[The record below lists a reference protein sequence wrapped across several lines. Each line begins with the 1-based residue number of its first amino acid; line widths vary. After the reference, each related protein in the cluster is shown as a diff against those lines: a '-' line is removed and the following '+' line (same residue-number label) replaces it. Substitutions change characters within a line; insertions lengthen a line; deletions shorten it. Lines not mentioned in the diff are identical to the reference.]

1 MAREVEDALVR
12 GRPVVALETTLVAH
26 GFPPPLGVETA
37 MASEAAVRESGA
49 VPATIGILD
58 GELRVGLGQAD
69 LERLAE
75 GDARKVG
82 PRDLAACILD
92 RALGATT
99 VAGTLAAARLCGIQF
114 MATGGLG
121 GVHRGAERTWD
132 VSADLVELANTPAC
146 VVSSGVKSLLD
157 VPKTLENLETSGVP
171 IVGYGTSTF
180 PLFLSRESPYSTPAR
195 VDRPE
200 DAAALCRTHWE
211 LGRTTAVLV
220 ANPPP
225 AELALP
231 AAEAEALIEAAL
243 LEAEAQGVAGPAVTP
258 FVLQRVHGEA
268 GGRSA
273 AVNQA
278 LIVANA
284 RLAGAIAAA
293 ARGRRRLSG

>member
-1 MAREVEDALVR
+1 MTREVEEALVR

-26 GFPPPLGVETA
+26 GFPPPLGVDTA
-37 MASEAAVRESGA
+37 LESEAAVRAHGA
-49 VPATIGILD
+49 IPATIGLLE
-58 GELRVGLGQAD
+58 GELRVGLGRD
-69 LERLAE
+69 ELERLAE

-82 PRDLAACILD
+82 PRDLAAALLD
-92 RALGATT
+92 RVPGATT

-157 VPKTLENLETSGVP
+157 VRKTLETLETSGVP
-171 IVGYGTSTF
+171 IVGFGTSTF
-180 PLFLSRESPYSTPAR
+180 PLFLSRESPYAAPARADTPAQ
-195 VDRPE
+195 
-200 DAAALCRTHWE
+200 AAALCRTHWE

-243 LEAEAQGVAGPAVTP
+243 REAEEAGVTGPAVTP
-258 FVLQRVHGEA
+258 FVLQRVHGE
-268 GGRSA
+268 GGPSA
-273 AVNQA
+273 TVNQA

-284 RLAGAIAAA
+284 GLAGAIASAA
-293 ARGRRRLSG
+293 AALPPD